1 MKKDFFTLLWTAP
14 SVFLSSFTIAV
25 AAEAA
30 QLFVSQAFA
39 LAILALLQ
47 TMPEFLVEG
56 VIAWKADAVN
66 MTANITGS
74 IRLLTGFGI
83 PLVVLVAN
91 LRGRGEAGGVRLEKA
106 QVLPL
111 IFSLI
116 ALFAFSSLI
125 LIKALN
131 PLTGLPLFLLYP
143 GYFILLLSLPPE
155 GEESFGQMAEKLLS
169 FRRARARI
177 LVFSFL
183 LLGGTLLFLTVGPFL
198 GSLKS
203 LALRFGIPSY
213 VFIQWIAPF
222 LSEFPEGISA
232 VYLARSRERAG
243 MSIVNLLSSNIFQM
257 TVIAGT
263 IPLIASLSRGRF
275 FTLHLNYIQ
284 QQELSLTVAQFVFV
298 LTLMLRME
306 VKIWEALLLFTGWAV
321 PFFLPSSRPL
331 FVRYFGFL
339 SLLELYLMVRKGEL
353 ALITCLRRT
362 MEGKNGGRCFN

>member
-39 LAILALLQ
+39 LAVLALLQ

-56 VIAWKADAVN
+56 VIAWKADAAN

-74 IRLLTGFGI
+74 IRLLTGLGI

-91 LRGRGEAGGVRLEKA
+91 LRGRGKAGGVRLERA

-111 IFSLI
+111 FYSLI
-116 ALFAFSSLI
+116 ALFAFSSLV
-125 LIKALN
+125 LIGALT
-131 PLTGLPLFLLYP
+131 PITGLPLLLLYP
-143 GYFILLLSLPPE
+143 GYFLLLLTLPPEEGEGFGQLAERLLSLK
-155 GEESFGQMAEKLLS
+155 ES
-169 FRRARARI
+169 RARI
-177 LVFSFL
+177 LVFSLF
-183 LLGGTLLFLTVGPFL
+183 LLGGTILFLTVGPFL
-198 GSLKS
+198 SSLKS
-203 LALRFGIPSY
+203 LALQFGISSY

-257 TVIAGT
+257 TVIAGA
-263 IPLIASLSRGRF
+263 IPLIASFSKGRF
-275 FTLHLNYIQ
+275 FALPLSSIQ

-298 LTLMLRME
+298 LTMMLRMK
-306 VKIWEALLLFTGWAV
+306 VSIGEALLLFAGWAV
-321 PFFLPSSRPL
+321 PFFLPSSRPF
-331 FVRYFGFL
+331 FVRYFAFL
-339 SLLELYLMVRKGEL
+339 SLAELYLMVRKGEL
-353 ALITCLRRT
+353 ALITCLRRI
-362 MEGKNGGRCFN
+362 MEEKDGGRCFS